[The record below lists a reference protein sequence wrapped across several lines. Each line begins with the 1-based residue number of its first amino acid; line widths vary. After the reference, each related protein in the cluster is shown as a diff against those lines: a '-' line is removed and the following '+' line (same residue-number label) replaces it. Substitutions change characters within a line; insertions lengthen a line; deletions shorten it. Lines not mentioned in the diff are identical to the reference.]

1 MNSLSLHASA
11 SLHTTL
17 SPRLQRAVRLLQMS
31 SQDFAQVVRDALD
44 SNPFL
49 EQEELPAT
57 ADSAPM
63 DENRHAHPL
72 PRRDL
77 GHGWCEPAASG
88 RCRRGRV
95 RYARGPRLAGGPSAG
110 ATQCAGACR
119 NATWRW
125 RRPWSNRSTTMATC
139 ACPLEEVAESL
150 PMLPAPEPQE
160 LLIALRR
167 VQALDPTGVGARSVC
182 ECLQLQLQAIPAG
195 SARDLAA
202 GSLRSTWTHWQRAT
216 SGGWPS
222 VLAKATRRWKRP
234 ALPSA
239 GWTRIRAGA
248 IASRRF
254 SI

>member
-1 MNSLSLHASA
+1 MVRLPALFQRAKGLQPMNSLSQHASA
-11 SLHTTL
+11 SLHTAL

-63 DENRHAHPL
+63 DENPASHPL

-110 ATQCAGACR
+110 ATQCAGFVA
-119 NATWRW
+119 A
-125 RRPWSNRSTTMATC
+125 RPGA
-139 ACPLEEVAESL
+139 
-150 PMLPAPEPQE
+150 
-160 LLIALRR
+160 
-167 VQALDPTGVGARSVC
+167 GVGR
-182 ECLQLQLQAIPAG
+182 
-195 SARDLAA
+195 
-202 GSLRSTWTHWQRAT
+202 
-216 SGGWPS
+216 
-222 VLAKATRRWKRP
+222 
-234 ALPSA
+234 
-239 GWTRIRAGA
+239 GA
-248 IASRRF
+248 IARRRWLSAHAPGGSGRVIAHAAGARAAGTADCAAPGPGAGPHGCRRAQRVRMPAIAASGHSRRVGA
-254 SI
+254 